1 MNYQKTEVR
10 AIDHIGITVPEIET
24 AAKFLEEA
32 FGATAIYD
40 NIIPSDPPQS
50 GAEAEATLGFAK
62 GSAIVHMRMMRIGDG
77 ACIELFEMKV
87 PGNVKKDIIPSD
99 IGLQHFAVYTE
110 DIMVTKDKF
119 EKAGGRLLKGPNEM
133 LGREGGEGNQFMYGV
148 TPWGTFV
155 ELITYPSELAIEK
168 KTPLRCWKPKPGKN
182 EQVYGEYQKPKNTT
196 ELFM

>member
-10 AIDHIGITVPEIET
+10 AIDHIGITVPNIEE

-40 NIIPSDPPQS
+40 NVVPTDKPTE
-50 GAEAEATLGFAK
+50 GAEAEAKLGFAK

-87 PGNVKKDIIPSD
+87 PGERKKDIIPSD
-99 IGLQHFAVYTE
+99 IGLQHFAVYTD
-110 DIMVTKDKF
+110 DIDKTKEKF
-119 EKAGGRLLKGPNEM
+119 ENAGGRLLKGPNEM
-133 LGREGGEGNQFMYGV
+133 LGREGGKGNHFMYCV

-155 ELITYPSELAIEK
+155 ELISYPSELEIEK
-168 KTPLRCWKPKPGKN
+168 ETPLRRWKPQPGKA
-182 EQVYGEYQKPKNTT
+182 Q
-196 ELFM
+196 